1 MPMRRKIIHDTSSSS
16 SPPRLLG
23 HQVPGFPAQSDP
35 SDHSSPP
42 AAKLVRRAAEGRV
55 EIVVISSD
63 DSEPVSPQHVTL
75 DQAQVLPVWNPLLF
89 AAQHGHFPSA
99 DDVPLVVVPAANAA
113 DHDGDDGYLWNAV
126 PAHVSQFLDL
136 EATCMDDTSSGSSDG
151 SDGELSP
158 GFIDDVEAEKENIT
172 AADVELLQRMFPHT
186 YQCVC
191 DTSTIMSRSYFY
203 SGGCHRVGL
212 IFRPPN
218 ELPLLSSACCVGAFC
233 GVIKVLHNIHM
244 PVLVLLQFVDDI
256 GRYHSAPVSK

>member
-16 SPPRLLG
+16 SPPRLSG

-63 DSEPVSPQHVTL
+63 DSEPVSPQRVTL

-126 PAHVSQFLDL
+126 PAHVHQFLDL
-136 EATCMDDTSSGSSDG
+136 EAACMDDTSSGSSDV
-151 SDGELSP
+151 SDGVLSP
-158 GFIDDVEAEKENIT
+158 GFIDDVEHEKENIT

-186 YQCVC
+186 YMCVC
-191 DTSTIMSRSYFY
+191 TFTIILCSSYSQVDVVASAYAVHEMSYR
-203 SGGCHRVGL
+203 
-212 IFRPPN
+212 
-218 ELPLLSSACCVGAFC
+218 
-233 GVIKVLHNIHM
+233 
-244 PVLVLLQFVDDI
+244 
-256 GRYHSAPVSK
+256 